1 MNKSRLRQRSTRWAI
16 WCMAMVAPLG
26 AVCAA
31 TLNVGPSGAD
41 AGNCQSTPCLT
52 IGYALTQA
60 AASGDTVLLAA
71 GTYTEQITIA
81 KSVTIEGAGSASTIV
96 RAPAVLAVNPV
107 ISPGSGGQQTA
118 IVFATGASTSAVMR
132 NLQIRGPGPSS
143 SGSIGYGVFVGGNAN
158 FTLDTAHITAIRD
171 EPLAGSQN
179 GSGIRFGAP
188 VTSQV
193 GSGQVLNSVIDDFQK
208 NGITVSNTGSNVTV
222 RGNTITGTLP
232 PPIIAQ
238 NGIQVS
244 GGAVALI
251 EDNTVSNLQ
260 CSTSNPNC
268 GPTNA
273 WSIGVLLSNADGT
286 TAVLNN
292 RIQGAD
298 GNLYVAGNGGQA
310 YAISGNQISN
320 GTYANVAAT
329 GITLNMV
336 NNTLTGG
343 PVGLMASGDTTAT
356 VVSLNGGNV
365 ITGASIDGIQAFAD
379 AAPVTVSGSR
389 NQFVGNGAGAS
400 NPATPP
406 GVTLDLPCNW
416 WGAVTGPIHGDNP
429 RGSGNAVTDNV
440 AYINWAIDN
449 TVFSCIGNPARNEL
463 LANPPAPV
471 PANQAWALIVSAMAL
486 AGAGM
491 GALRRRRAG

>member
-1 MNKSRLRQRSTRWAI
+1 
-16 WCMAMVAPLG
+16 MVAPLG

-244 GGAVALI
+244 
-251 EDNTVSNLQ
+251 
-260 CSTSNPNC
+260 
-268 GPTNA
+268 
-273 WSIGVLLSNADGT
+273 
-286 TAVLNN
+286 
-292 RIQGAD
+292 
-298 GNLYVAGNGGQA
+298 
-310 YAISGNQISN
+310 
-320 GTYANVAAT
+320 
-329 GITLNMV
+329 
-336 NNTLTGG
+336 
-343 PVGLMASGDTTAT
+343 
-356 VVSLNGGNV
+356 
-365 ITGASIDGIQAFAD
+365 
-379 AAPVTVSGSR
+379 
-389 NQFVGNGAGAS
+389 
-400 NPATPP
+400 
-406 GVTLDLPCNW
+406 
-416 WGAVTGPIHGDNP
+416 
-429 RGSGNAVTDNV
+429 
-440 AYINWAIDN
+440 
-449 TVFSCIGNPARNEL
+449 
-463 LANPPAPV
+463 
-471 PANQAWALIVSAMAL
+471 
-486 AGAGM
+486 
-491 GALRRRRAG
+491 